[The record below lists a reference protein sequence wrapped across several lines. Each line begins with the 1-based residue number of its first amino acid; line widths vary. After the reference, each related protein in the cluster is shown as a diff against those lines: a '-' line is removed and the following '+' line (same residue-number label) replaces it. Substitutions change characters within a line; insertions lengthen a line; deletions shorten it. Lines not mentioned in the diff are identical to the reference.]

1 MQLSL
6 GQKIRELRKR
16 DGRTQ
21 ENLAEALGVTSQAI
35 SRWESNGGYPD
46 MEMMPAIANYFH
58 VSIDELFGYHSDRE
72 EKIKSI
78 LDKADKI
85 LKNQGFQLYPG
96 SISEEVENFID
107 TLRIAADEFPN
118 EPRILSKLAHAL
130 YTWGF
135 SFNKYGIKTEYEKES
150 GILRYD
156 AEYNSQNPYFQE
168 ALSVFE
174 RLLKSNPSSKD
185 RELAIRRMT
194 SLYTQMGKH
203 KEAKELA
210 EAQYSIVVGK
220 EILLPSATAG
230 EEMMRYQAELVM
242 TLLCELRTAI
252 SNALASKIDLYNSD
266 YRPKMEAA
274 LINMFETIFEDGRCG
289 EYHQNIGNLYM
300 NLADYESYIAKNFEK
315 ALEYFDKGFD
325 HYKKYE
331 RISEEGDYSYSAPL
345 VSYLKPV
352 EKGDLRHLGENFW
365 QKEVKH
371 LSEEFKNKLRE
382 NPKYK
387 VCFE

>member
-72 EKIKSI
+72 EKIKNI
-78 LDKADKI
+78 LDKADKVI
-85 LKNQGFQLYPG
+85 TNQGFHYYQG
-96 SISEEVENFID
+96 SISEEVESCID
-107 TLRIAADEFPN
+107 MLRIAADEFPN
-118 EPRILSKLAHAL
+118 EPRILLRLANTL

-135 SFNKYGIKTEYEKES
+135 NKYGMKTDYKNEA

-156 AEYNSQNPYFQE
+156 TEYHSQNPYWQE
-168 ALSVFE
+168 AISAFE
-174 RLLKSNPSSKD
+174 KLLKSNPCPKD
-185 RELAIRRMT
+185 RESAIRLMT
-194 SLYTQMGKH
+194 SLYMEMGKY

-210 EAQYSIVVGK
+210 EAQSSIVIGK
-220 EILLPSATAG
+220 EMLMPETASG
-230 EEMMRYQAELVM
+230 EEMIRYQAERVM
-242 TLLCELRTAI
+242 TLLCELRI
-252 SNALASKIDLYNSD
+252 SVANALSSKISFYTSD
-266 YRPKMEAA
+266 CREKMGLA
-274 LINMFETIFEDGRCG
+274 LINLFEAVFEDGRCG

-345 VSYLKPV
+345 VSYLKPI
-352 EKGDLRHLGENFW
+352 EKCALRHLGENFW

-371 LSEEFKNKLRE
+371 LSEDFKNKLRE

>member
-46 MEMMPAIANYFH
+46 MEMLPAIANYFH
-58 VSIDELFGYHSDRE
+58 VSIDELFGYNSDRE

-78 LDKADKI
+78 LDKADKVME
-85 LKNQGFQLYPG
+85 NQGFHYYQG
-96 SISEEVENFID
+96 SISEEVENCINS
-107 TLRIAADEFPN
+107 LRIAADEFPN
-118 EPRILSKLAHAL
+118 EPRILLRLANTL

-135 SFNKYGIKTEYEKES
+135 QKYGLKVDYKNETGILHYDTEYH
-150 GILRYD
+150 
-156 AEYNSQNPYFQE
+156 SQNPYWKE
-168 ALSVFE
+168 SLSVFE
-174 RLLKSNPSSKD
+174 RLLNSNPSQKD
-185 RELAIRRMT
+185 RESAILRMT
-194 SLYTQMGKH
+194 TLYMEMGKL

-210 EAQYSIVVGK
+210 GAQNSLTISK
-220 EILLPSATAG
+220 EILMPNATDG
-230 EEMMRYQAELVM
+230 EEMMQYQAERVM
-242 TLLCELRTAI
+242 ALLCELHTSV
-252 SNALASKIDLYNSD
+252 SNALSSKISFYTSDCREKMDL
-266 YRPKMEAA
+266 A
-274 LINMFETIFEDGRCG
+274 LINLFETIFEDGRCG
-289 EYHQNIGNLYM
+289 AYHQAIGNIYM

-315 ALEYFDKGFD
+315 ALEYFDKGFE

-352 EKGDLRHLGENFW
+352 EKDTLRPLGENFW

-371 LSEEFKNKLRE
+371 FSEDFKNELRK
-382 NPKYK
+382 NKKYA